1 MLLLTMFS
9 SDYYFYI
16 GNEIKTLWSDKG
28 LYYNPKYNIDR
39 YPFISSGPNVNSS
52 NPFPSDYREIAL
64 YGYDLGKHAS
74 FVPWVDNC
82 ISVFETSPDRI
93 AVSYGF
99 SGCYMA
105 KYSIGKKCY
114 ISHIQS
120 GFGDKKHL
128 WNGFCYRNRGNLVIH
143 ALFRPTNISDYIYSY
158 RNSQLR
164 RGIMCTI
171 AGVIMPDNRCYA
183 VVVNVATHL
192 PLYIAEVTNKYKF
205 FIPNVDWLSEGREDF
220 YGNIFTRI

>member
-1 MLLLTMFS
+1 MSLLTMFS

-16 GNEIKTLWSDKG
+16 GNEIKTLWSDNG

-52 NPFPSDYREIAL
+52 NPFPSDSREIAL

-74 FVPWVDNC
+74 FVPWVDNK

-120 GFGDKKHL
+120 GLGDQKHV
-128 WNGFCYRNRGNLVIH
+128 WNGFCNRNRGNLVIH

-183 VVVNVATHL
+183 VVVNVETHR
-192 PLYIAEVTNKYKF
+192 PLYITEVTNNYKF
-205 FIPNVDWLSEGREDF
+205 FIPNVDWVSEKRDDF
-220 YGNIFTRI
+220 DGNIFTRI